1 MNSINLR
8 LKEIIESRGIKQSYI
23 SEQIGMTTDAIS
35 RILNGTRKITG
46 EELLNICDLLDIDPR
61 SLRKTA

>member
-8 LKEIIESRGIKQSYI
+8 LKEIIESRVIKQSYI

>member
-35 RILNGTRKITG
+35 RILKGTRKITG